1 MSNGDDEA
9 ADDPED
15 VSGAEEEATDEAGSA
30 DEEPDG
36 AENGGEESE
45 QAETGDEET
54 EQAETDDEETDETDA
69 ADEEPEESSE
79 DDDVA
84 DVQAEI
90 DALVADFEARLD
102 EVEDALDAA
111 ETEIDLDEVEADL
124 DAVEAD
130 LEETEFPEPEPEE
143 TDEEEEDEEEDDDDD
158 DEEDPTEE
166 LQDRIDDLRSDL
178 EDQRGP
184 YAEDVQTGVSGAA
197 ATIRNTRW
205 AAEGE
210 PEVRTVVETF
220 LTSAGEDL
228 DTSFEV
234 DDEDLEAYAD
244 ALDEVGEVVTEEG
257 EPYPDGLHPDE
268 DAGTIAALLE
278 AIDDLEDGLEEATA
292 WDDLEV
298 AEQLRREGFY
308 DRLVPENS
316 KDFPPERNVIRI
328 AESEGDVDRLLLA
341 FEHLDSDFIEEN
353 CVDAFRRLGPVAAE
367 AFDAMHQQAQR
378 RQVGPIEVLGKLGD
392 DRAVDTLVDY
402 VDGNNVPVQ
411 KASLRALGEIG
422 SEEASQAIAN
432 VLVDDDP
439 DVRARAARALG
450 LIGDTRAVDP
460 LADVLDDGEE
470 DDNVRAAAAWALVQI
485 GTERALEA
493 AAAHGDDRAYTV
505 QAEAE
510 KAREATS
517 A

>member
-15 VSGAEEEATDEAGSA
+15 ASGAEEEAN

-36 AENGGEESE
+36 AENDGEESE
-45 QAETGDEET
+45 QSETGDEET
-54 EQAETDDEETDETDA
+54 EQAETDDEESDEADAADEETDEADA
-69 ADEEPEESSE
+69 ADEEPEEPSE

-90 DALVADFEARLD
+90 DALVADFEAR
-102 EVEDALDAA
+102 
-111 ETEIDLDEVEADL
+111 LDEVEADL

-220 LTSAGEDL
+220 LTSAVEEL